1 MYSASFVEILS
12 SLFDQVV
19 DGLPSTQWKNMPTLL
34 NIEIDFGQRILIPSF
49 NVFVPRPDN
58 LRLRTWQLRL
68 VSANR
73 DKLKVPAYPGSR
85 RGLVYGEP

>member
-49 NVFVPRPDN
+49 NAFVPRPDN
-58 LRLRTWQLRL
+58 LMFRTWQLRL
-68 VSANR
+68 VSTNTSR
-73 DKLKVPAYPGSR
+73 KKQSLLSAYLPGF
-85 RGLVYGEP
+85 